1 MYYAIHGKMPL
12 NNLYETEAAA
22 QAGIEQM
29 KKTAEY
35 PARVRRL
42 HHRRGARS
50 GQSV

>member
-12 NNLYETEAAA
+12 NNLYETEAA
-22 QAGIEQM
+22 ECS
-29 KKTAEY
+29 
-35 PARVRRL
+35 ARVRRL

>member
-29 KKTAEY
+29 KNCRIPRTRSTAA
-35 PARVRRL
+35 P
-42 HHRRGARS
+42 S
-50 GQSV
+50 